1 MAIKLSDHFTYRKI
15 LRFTLPSII
24 MMIFTS
30 IYGVVDGYF
39 VSNYVGKTPFAAL
52 NFIMPVLMILGSLGF
67 MYGAGGSALVSKTF
81 GEGKPQK
88 ANRLFSAIIC
98 FAFVTGVIISV
109 IGIIFTRPIAKAMG
123 AEGELL
129 EYSVLYGY
137 ILLAS
142 NPFYILQMA
151 FQTFFV
157 TAEKPK
163 LGLGMT
169 VMSGVINMVL
179 DWLFVAVFKWGLAG
193 AAWATTIGQ
202 LAGGIVPVIYFLR
215 PNSSILRLIKPDF
228 DFKAILKVCTNG
240 SSEFMNCM
248 ASSLVGILYNLRLMQ
263 YAGEN
268 GIAAYGVIMY
278 VNFIFVGVF
287 IGYASGIAPV
297 QSYHFGAQ
305 NANELKNLLKKSL
318 TVVGTLSVIM
328 LTMAVVLSKPL
339 AMIFVSYDKVLFDM
353 TVRGFVIFAFSFL
366 FSGFGIYSSAFFT
379 SLNNGGVSAAIAVL
393 RTLVFQVGAILL
405 LPLIFELDGVWLS
418 VAVSEMLAVAVSVVF
433 LIKLKNK
440 YKYF

>member
-1 MAIKLSDHFTYRKI
+1 MKIKLSDHFTYKKI
-15 LRFTLPSII
+15 LRFTIPSIV

-52 NFIMPVLMILGSLGF
+52 NFIMPFIMILGSFGF
-67 MYGAGGSALVSKTF
+67 MFGAGGSALVSKTF
-81 GEGKPQK
+81 GEGKKEK
-88 ANRLFSAIIC
+88 ANRLFSAIIY
-98 FAFVTGVIISV
+98 FALVSGTVISV
-109 IGIIFTRPIAKAMG
+109 LGIIFTRSIAKWLG

-129 EYSVLYGY
+129 EYAVVYAY

-142 NPFYILQMA
+142 NPLFILQMA

-157 TAEKPK
+157 AAEKPK
-163 LGLGMT
+163 LGLWMT
-169 VMSGVINMVL
+169 VMAGVINMVL
-179 DWLFVAVFKWGLAG
+179 DWLFIGVFNWGLPG
-193 AAWATTIGQ
+193 AALATTIGQ
-202 LAGGIVPVIYFLR
+202 AAGGIVPIIYFAR
-215 PNSSILRLIKPDF
+215 PNSSILRLTKPEF

-240 SSEFMNCM
+240 SSELMNCM
-248 ASSLVGILYNLRLMQ
+248 ASSLVGVLYNLKLMQ

-268 GIAAYGVIMY
+268 GLAAYGVIMY

-297 QSYHFGAQ
+297 QSYHFGAK
-305 NANELKNLLKKSL
+305 NTAELKNLLSKSL
-318 TVVGTLSVIM
+318 KIIGVLSVSM
-328 LTMAVVLSKPL
+328 LVIATVSSKLL

-353 TVRGFVIFAFSFL
+353 TVRGFVIFSLSFL

-393 RTLVFQVGAILL
+393 RTLVFQVGAVLL
-405 LPLIFELDGVWLS
+405 LPLILKLDGVWSS
-418 VAVSEMLAVAVSVVF
+418 VAVSELLAALVSGSF
-433 LIKLKNK
+433 LIKLNK
-440 YKYF
+440 KYNYF

>member
-1 MAIKLSDHFTYRKI
+1 MAVKLSDHFTYRKI

-30 IYGVVDGYF
+30 VYGVVDGYF

-67 MYGAGGSALVSKTF
+67 MYGAGGSALVSKTL

-88 ANRLFSAIIC
+88 ANRLFSAIIY
-98 FAFVTGVIISV
+98 FAFITGVIVSV
-109 IGIIFTRPIAKAMG
+109 IGIIFTRPIARAMG
-123 AEGELL
+123 AESELL

-142 NPFYILQMA
+142 NPFYILQMT

-157 TAEKPK
+157 AAEKPK

-169 VMSGVINMVL
+169 VMAGIINMVL
-179 DWLFVAVFKWGLAG
+179 DWLFIAVFNWGLAG
-193 AAWATTIGQ
+193 AALATTIGQ
-202 LAGGIVPVIYFLR
+202 AAGGIVPVIYFMR
-215 PNSSILRLIKPDF
+215 PNSSILRLTKPEF

-287 IGYASGIAPV
+287 IGYSSGIAPV

-305 NANELKNLLKKSL
+305 NTAELKSLLKKSL
-318 TVVGTLSVIM
+318 TVIGGLSLGMLIM
-328 LTMAVVLSKPL
+328 AIILSKPL

-379 SLNNGGVSAAIAVL
+379 SLNNGAVSALIAVL
-393 RTLVFQVGAILL
+393 RTVIFQVGAILL
-405 LPLIFELDGVWLS
+405 LPLILDLDGVWLS
-418 VAVSEMLAVAVSVVF
+418 VGVSELLAAVVSAGF
-433 LIKLKNK
+433 LLKMRHK

>member
-1 MAIKLSDHFTYRKI
+1 MKIKLSDHFTYKKI
-15 LRFTLPSII
+15 LRFTLPSIV

-39 VSNYVGKTPFAAL
+39 VSNYAGKTPFAAL
-52 NFIMPVLMILGSLGF
+52 NFIMPFIMILGSFGF
-67 MYGAGGSALVSKTF
+67 MFGAGGSALVSKTF

-88 ANRLFSAIIC
+88 ANRLFSAIIY
-98 FAFVTGVIISV
+98 FALISGTIISAL
-109 IGIIFTRPIAKAMG
+109 GIIFTRPLAMALG

-129 EYSVLYGY
+129 ENSVVYGY
-137 ILLAS
+137 ILLIS
-142 NPFYILQMA
+142 NPFFILQMA

-157 TAEKPK
+157 AAEKPK
-163 LGLGMT
+163 LGLWVT
-169 VMSGVINMVL
+169 VAAGVINMIL
-179 DWLFVAVFKWGLAG
+179 DWLFVGIFKWGLEG

-202 LAGGIVPVIYFLR
+202 VVGGVVPLVYFAR
-215 PNSSILRLIKPDF
+215 PNNSILRLTKPEI

-240 SSEFMNCM
+240 SSELLNCM
-248 ASSLVGILYNLRLMQ
+248 ASSLVGILYNMKLMQ

-268 GIAAYGVIMY
+268 GLAAYGVIMY

-297 QSYHFGAQ
+297 ESYHFGAQ
-305 NANELKNLLKKSL
+305 NTKELKSLLKKSL
-318 TVVGTLSVIM
+318 VIIGTLSICM
-328 LTMAVVLSKPL
+328 LVGAIVLSKPL

-353 TVRGFVIFAFSFL
+353 TVRGFVFFAFSFL

-379 SLNNGGVSAAIAVL
+379 ALNNGGVSAAIAIL
-393 RTLVFQVGAILL
+393 RTLVFQVAAILL
-405 LPLIFELDGVWLS
+405 LPIIFKLDGIWLS
-418 VAVSEMLAVAVSVVF
+418 VGVAEALSAIVSASFM
-433 LIKLKNK
+433 IKLKNK